1 MEPIMQKTNKRYFSV
16 MQRICSIVRLPKS
29 GVAVP
34 NIRMNKNK
42 RSHILNIGGA
52 SDMKQLNARTA
63 TKKAQR

>member
-1 MEPIMQKTNKRYFSV
+1 